1 MVVSCKQGIANAV
14 LPCRS
19 FEAIQEFLGLLL
31 VQFEFRADG
40 AGIAAIKTVFGELLL
55 FQEANVAVG
64 LVCRPAEIVNTLNA
78 LKESANALE
87 AVGQFDRDGIEI
99 NPAALLEVGELGDLQ
114 SVEENL
120 PADAPGAEGGRL
132 PIVLFEAN
140 VVLLES
146 DAECAEALEVDVLH
160 LGRRRLE
167 NHLKLVVLVKA
178 VGVFTIASVGGPRTR
193 RKVSGCM
200 VPAPISTS

>member
-64 LVCRPAEIVNTLNA
+64 L
-78 LKESANALE
+78 
-87 AVGQFDRDGIEI
+87 FDRDGIEI
-99 NPAALLEVGELGDLQ
+99 NPAALLEVSELGDLQ

-120 PADAPGAEGGRL
+120 PTDAPGTERGRL

-140 VVLLES
+140 IVLLES
-146 DAECAEALEVDVLH
+146 DAECTEALEVDVLDV
-160 LGRRRLE
+160 GR
-167 NHLKLVVLVKA
+167 
-178 VGVFTIASVGGPRTR
+178 
-193 RKVSGCM
+193 
-200 VPAPISTS
+200 